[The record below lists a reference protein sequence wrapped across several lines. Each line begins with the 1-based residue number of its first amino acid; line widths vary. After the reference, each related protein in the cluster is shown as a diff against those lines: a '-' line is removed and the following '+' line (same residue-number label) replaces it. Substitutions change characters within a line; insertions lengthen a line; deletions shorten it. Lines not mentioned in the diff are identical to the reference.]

1 MTNCMLVN
9 LTMRIFSCVG
19 VVQCSIERVKIYSDK
34 EIIAKASTM
43 WTFVLIGG
51 RNVIWRMVLARTSWH
66 VMSVCCLGGGDKNS
80 RDKLCMAVKT

>member
-19 VVQCSIERVKIYSDK
+19 VVQRSIERVKIYSDK